1 MSDKEKEPETVRVV
15 DRRRFTDQG
24 ERRKDVEE
32 SDHAQE
38 TAHVL
43 NSPPSPPRSEPA
55 AATPPPESR
64 AARETRR
71 AAEPVLPGGEPKMDF
86 ETLVLSLSTT
96 TMYQLGLVEGPDQ
109 APIPADLQAARQ
121 TLDMLAVI
129 EEKTRGNLS
138 TREQQ
143 LLEQALYELR
153 LTYVQLSG
161 QKTPAPSSAS
171 P

>member
-64 AARETRR
+64 AARETRP
-71 AAEPVLPGGEPKMDF
+71 AAEPALPGGERQMDF

-138 TREQQ
+138 AREQQ

>member
-1 MSDKEKEPETVRVV
+1 MSDKEKEPETVHVV

-71 AAEPVLPGGEPKMDF
+71 TAEPALPGGEHKMDF

-96 TMYQLGLVEGPDQ
+96 AMYQLGLVEGPDQ

>member
-38 TAHVL
+38 SPHVL
-43 NSPPSPPRSEPA
+43 GSPPPPRSEPA
-55 AATPPPESR
+55 ASATSQPNSR

-71 AAEPVLPGGEPKMDF
+71 TAEPALPGGEPKMDF

-161 QKTPAPSSAS
+161 QETPAPSSAS